1 MRKFGFLDR
10 AVAYL
15 EEAGMEVKV
24 IAYNAKVESA
34 KKRYAVIAGPD
45 FY

>member
-24 IAYNAKVESA
+24 IAGPAFV
-34 KKRYAVIAGPD
+34 GPD